1 MAQISNFLTT
11 LRPTLLAA
19 ALLASACALLPLQ
32 PDRDVRA
39 PALDGYGTS
48 TLIVTTLSPAA
59 QALFA
64 QGMAQAYAFN
74 EVEAVRAFKAAL
86 AQDPG
91 CAMCAWG
98 VAYQLGP
105 NINNP
110 DRGDLREALRYVDYA
125 LKHASTATLRERGLI
140 EALALRY
147 AHGSEA
153 KNTAPLLA
161 AVCKSSGSSKGGKE
175 EKADPL
181 DMAYADRMRAM
192 ADAHPGDP
200 DIVSI
205 YAEAELIA
213 TRGDWWDD
221 VTGKPKGR
229 IGEVADRLEAALRT
243 QVNHTGLN
251 HYLIHTVDALPT
263 AHRAEAAA
271 DRLGALAP
279 KSPHLVHM
287 PSHTYAWL
295 GRYGDATRVNQQA
308 IQLDLDFAAAMKAQG
323 FDVSKDWRGHNGRF
337 QWYGAL
343 MEGRGDLAL
352 QMARTAATRAAEE
365 NNEWG
370 EFMRSQPLL
379 TLLRLERWDAVLA
392 EPVPESGKGGKGMA
406 AVLAEQARG
415 VALARTGRVAEAA
428 QALARLEPAAA
439 PLLQAST
446 GKSFDN
452 KFVRGVVE
460 VARARL
466 RAEVALAQQRYDEAI
481 AQQTLAITAAKDVDS
496 SEPPLLA
503 AGTRL
508 VLGDMQLQAKAWAAA
523 EQTFRADLK
532 EHPHSGWALR
542 GLAQAL
548 QGQGQGRAL
557 EAATHRA
564 DLDQRWALAD
574 ARLRGPSP

>member
-1 MAQISNFLTT
+1 MTHISNF
-11 LRPTLLAA
+11 RPGLLAT
-19 ALLASACALLPLQ
+19 ALLISACALLPLQ
-32 PDRDVRA
+32 PDRNARA
-39 PALDGYGTS
+39 PALDGYGNA
-48 TLIVTTLSPAA
+48 TLIVTTTVPAA

-74 EVEAVRAFKAAL
+74 EVEAIRAFKAAL
-86 AQDPG
+86 AQDPD

-98 VAYQLGP
+98 VGYQLGP

-110 DRGDLREALRYVDYA
+110 DRGDLSEALRYVDYA
-125 LKHASTATLRERGLI
+125 IKHAGAVTPRERALI
-140 EALALRY
+140 DALALRY
-147 AHGSEA
+147 AFASEA
-153 KNTAPLLA
+153 KNTAPLQA
-161 AVCKSSGSSKGGKE
+161 AVCKSRVSDAG

-181 DMAYADRMRAM
+181 DIAYAERMRGL
-192 ADAHPGDP
+192 ADRFPADP
-200 DIVSI
+200 DIVSL

-213 TRGDWWDD
+213 THFDLWDD

-229 IGEVADRLEAALRT
+229 IGEVADRLEAALPANL
-243 QVNHTGLN
+243 NHTGLN
-251 HYLIHTVDALPT
+251 HYLIHTVDALPA

-337 QWYGAL
+337 QWYSAL

-352 QMARTAATRAAEE
+352 EMARTAGARASKGDG
-365 NNEWG
+365 EWG
-370 EFMRSQPLL
+370 EFMRAQPLL
-379 TLLRLERWDAVLA
+379 TLLRMERWDAVLN
-392 EPVPESGKGGKGMA
+392 EPLPAVGKGSKGMA
-406 AVLAEQARG
+406 TVLAEQARG
-415 VALARTGRVAEAA
+415 VALARTGKTAEAA

-439 PLLQAST
+439 PLLKANT
-446 GKSFDN
+446 GKSFEQ

-460 VARARL
+460 VAQARL
-466 RAEVALAQQRYDEAI
+466 RAEVALANQRFEEAQ

-496 SEPPLLA
+496 AEPPLLA

-508 VLGDMQLQAKAWAAA
+508 TLGDMQLQAKAWVAA
-523 EQTFRADLK
+523 EQSFRADLK
-532 EHPHSGWALR
+532 QHPNSGWALR

-548 QGQGQGRAL
+548 KGQGREA
-557 EAATHRA
+557 EAATQRA
-564 DLDQRWALAD
+564 ALDKSWAVAD
-574 ARLRGPSP
+574 ARLRASR